1 MAHKKAGGSTSLGRD
16 SKGKRLGVKIFGGA
30 VAKAGSIIV
39 RQRGTKWHPGDNVSK
54 GSDDTLFATINGQVH
69 FQKKAVNHFTGK
81 KKLVT
86 LVHVQSKPA
95 EPKETKAKV
104 ETKAKIQK

>member
-16 SKGKRLGVKIFGGA
+16 SQSKRLGVKIFGGA
-30 VAKAGSIIV
+30 VAKAGSIII
-39 RQRGTKWHPGDNVSK
+39 RQRGTKWHAGDNVQK
-54 GSDDTLFATINGQVH
+54 GSDDTLYSTINGLVH

-86 LVHVQSKPA
+86 IVHVKTAAAKP
-95 EPKETKAKV
+95 KTTIKK
-104 ETKAKIQK
+104 